1 MVEHP
6 ARPNRNDDPME
17 VIEMAGATDNTARG
31 SRKPTKAEFNAF
43 MCKVLDPLPDAE
55 IIDLDLAKLERK
67 AARAAHAQAFDDL
80 RFNWQW
86 GFQHVKKAEAE
97 LEFLYAQTWIARGG
111 WRGRDN
117 THAECAAVSKAQEA
131 FHAAC
136 ARQVL
141 IPAPILVDLNWKKRT
156 YVFRNKATPEMLAAV
171 EADEARLAAGR
182 KGA

>member
-1 MVEHP
+1 
-6 ARPNRNDDPME
+6 
-17 VIEMAGATDNTARG
+17 MANGQTITARS

-55 IIDLDLAKLERK
+55 TMDRDLAKLERK
-67 AARAAHAQAFDDL
+67 AARAARERSIEEL

-86 GFQHVKKAEAE
+86 GFQHVKKAEAQ
-97 LEFLYAQTWIARGG
+97 LEFLYAQTWIDRGG

-117 THAECAAVSKAQEA
+117 TPAECVAASKAQEA

-141 IPAPILVDLNWKKRT
+141 IPAPIVVDLNWKKRT
-156 YVFRNKATPEMLAAV
+156 WVFRNKATPEMLAAV
-171 EADEARLAAGR
+171 EADEARLTPKSEGR
-182 KGA
+182 A